1 VAGWVFLEAG
11 KDNQGVQRTC
21 FLVRVAPT
29 AAVVIQGAL
38 GVAAGAV
45 ATASELVD
53 GTGFEPTLTAT
64 N

>member
-1 VAGWVFLEAG
+1 
-11 KDNQGVQRTC
+11 
-21 FLVRVAPT
+21 
-29 AAVVIQGAL
+29 VVIQGAL